1 MTDAYRPPSAT
12 PAPAAATGAAPVAA
26 PAAVTVAASDVEEAA
41 RTLRPVLDPTPLERN
56 ARLSALTGAE
66 VHLKREDL
74 QPTRSYKGRGAY
86 TFIDRLGEEDRA
98 AGVVCASAGNHAQ
111 GVAFACARSG
121 VRARIYLP
129 RTTPRQKRDRVA
141 ALGGSYVEVLVEG
154 DTYDDSAALAAAH
167 ARSSGATLVPAFDHP
182 YVVAGQGTVLAEA
195 VEQLGHAPDV
205 VVLPVGGGGL
215 IAGNLLW
222 LAAHCPGTRVV
233 GVEPAGAAGMAAAVA
248 AGEPVDLAHV
258 EAFVDGAAVRR
269 VGALPHAVVDR
280 HRPELVSVAEGQV
293 CVEML
298 ELYQVD
304 GIIAEPAG
312 ALAPAALPGLGL
324 ASGSTVVCVLS
335 GGNNDVSRY
344 AEVVERALVHTGRK
358 HYFLVEFPQEPGAL
372 RQFLDDVLGPD
383 DDITLFEYVKRN
395 NRETGPALVGI
406 ELGSADDLEPL
417 LARMAAAPPN
427 IEQIPPDSP
436 MFRFLL

>member
-1 MTDAYRPPSAT
+1 MTDADRQPPSSAT
-12 PAPAAATGAAPVAA
+12 LVSSA
-26 PAAVTVAASDVEEAA
+26 DVEKAMV
-41 RTLRPVLDPTPLERN
+41 TLHEVLPPTPLERN
-56 ARLSALTGAE
+56 ARLSQLTGAE
-66 VHLKREDL
+66 VYLKREDL

-86 TFIDRLGEEDRA
+86 TFIERLTEDQRA

-121 VRARIYLP
+121 VRAKIYLP

-141 ALGGSYVEVLVEG
+141 ALGGACVDVLVEG

-167 ARSSGATLVPAFDHP
+167 AATSGATLVPAFDHP

-195 VEQLGHAPDV
+195 VDQLGGVPDV

-222 LAAHCPGTRVV
+222 LAEHAPSTRVV

-248 AGEPVDLAHV
+248 AGGPVELEHV
-258 EAFVDGAAVRR
+258 EGFVDGAAVRR
-269 VGALPHAVVDR
+269 VGALTHAVVDR

-298 ELYQVD
+298 EMYQVD

-312 ALAPAALPGLGL
+312 ALAAAALPALDL
-324 ASGSTVVCVLS
+324 PAGSTVVCVLS

-395 NRETGPALVGI
+395 NRETGPALVGV
-406 ELGSADDLEPL
+406 ELGTADDLEPL

-436 MFRFLL
+436 LFRFLL